1 MLSSN
6 EFVRRSLEV
15 HIFFARI
22 MKEHSLFLQ
31 LSFTP
36 RDASFSRRAD
46 ELRMEFDEL
55 LWDVVCLS
63 NGVIRNSVINSGEI
77 VTPYTL
83 RAENITSYLTGVK
96 IPEYITKAEMEL
108 RAGTCKNFDPA
119 FERGVCTLNNR
130 AIDLIRSI
138 IEFKSSVLSNVLS
151 CKMFTTNYPLMID
164 HILREAKL
172 YLRMITKLQKRE
184 NIDIEKEI
192 YGQELFWNK
201 MMADHSK
208 FIRGLLDPTEE
219 NLIKLAD
226 DFAKEFD
233 KLTKELKAAIDKSL
247 PTDKIT
253 DAIFE
258 ATKKVHNFNTQSTKG
273 ILDCEIRSIIIPLLG
288 DHVLRE
294 ANHFIRLL
302 KSFQEED

>member
-6 EFVRRSLEV
+6 EFIRRSLEI
-15 HIFFARI
+15 HLFFARI

-36 RDASFSRRAD
+36 RDESFSKRAD

-55 LWDVVCLS
+55 LWDAVCLS
-63 NGVIRNSVINSGEI
+63 NGVIRNSVISSGEI

-96 IPEYITKAEMEL
+96 IPEHITKAEMEL
-108 RAGTCKNFDPA
+108 KGGICENFDPA
-119 FERGVCTLNNR
+119 FERGICILNNK
-130 AIDLIRSI
+130 AIDLIKSI

-151 CKMFTTNYPLMID
+151 CNMFTTNYPLMIS

-184 NIDIEKEI
+184 NIDIEKEM
-192 YGQELFWNK
+192 YGQELFWNR

-219 NLIKLAD
+219 SLINLAD